1 MRNYQHLHRNDFKW
15 TTNPFGFEVCR
26 QENGGVVM
34 TIVRGK
40 KGQQGARHRHS
51 LGAFAYVV
59 SGKIEIDGEVLTAG
73 DVGWGG
79 PGGDGF
85 SVLFLEHSEYIVSCS
100 SVNKTEKT

>member
-1 MRNYQHLHRNDFKW
+1 MRNYQPLPRHALQW
-15 TTNPFGFEVCR
+15 TTNEFGFEVCR
-26 QENGGVVM
+26 LQNGGVVM

-59 SGKIEIDGEVLTAG
+59 RGKIEIDGEVLAAG
-73 DVGWGG
+73 DAGWGG

-85 SVLFLEHSEYIVSCS
+85 SVHLLEDSEYVVSCS
-100 SVNKTEKT
+100 SENKTEKN